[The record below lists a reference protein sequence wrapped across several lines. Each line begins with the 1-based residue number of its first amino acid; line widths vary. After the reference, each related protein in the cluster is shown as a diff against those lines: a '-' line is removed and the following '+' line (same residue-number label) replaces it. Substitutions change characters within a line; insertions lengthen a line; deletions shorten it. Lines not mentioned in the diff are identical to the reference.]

1 MDMTQNM
8 DVQYI
13 TKKDNKHNS
22 QMIFKFQ
29 YQPATREVF
38 RDVKIILIYL

>member
-1 MDMTQNM
+1 MTQNM

-13 TKKDNKHNS
+13 TKKDNKNS

-38 RDVKIILIYL
+38 RDVKIIILIYL